1 MTMGLA
7 RFPADL
13 AALVERATK
22 IDLRP
27 CEAQPS
33 EQALAGLE
41 ARVLE
46 MLVDAQGLL
55 HEVHASCET
64 APRIVRVTATDLAAA
79 PAPPGGPLESI
90 EELAVMAI
98 IELRQCA
105 QHITDGRRAEP
116 MSRVIWCDTAIRRAR
131 RGLAAV
137 ENAIADAEHLAPRLE
152 NQSLLRGSLRIR
164 RCYARFS
171 AAVTAEGAPDPA
183 RLRGV
188 MRRLGTRL
196 AVLIGRDEFLDMRI
210 RDRATVRALQRRVLD
225 CCGSV
230 TSPTR

>member
-64 APRIVRVTATDLAAA
+64 PRTTCPVPWSPQV
-79 PAPPGGPLESI
+79 
-90 EELAVMAI
+90 VMAI

-152 NQSLLRGSLRIR
+152 SQSLLRASLRIR

-171 AAVTAEGAPDPA
+171 AAVTAEGAPDPPP
-183 RLRGV
+183 GD
-188 MRRLGTRL
+188 
-196 AVLIGRDEFLDMRI
+196 GRP
-210 RDRATVRALQRRVLD
+210 AHAWP
-225 CCGSV
+225 C
-230 TSPTR
+230 